1 MNWEI
6 QRGSIT
12 RTVHPS
18 PHRYNLQGAYLIN
31 CVPRCCLDIC
41 SFAVFRKHVMAL
53 FTSLQDYEL
62 VGKMKAAL
70 EIRSTDKCREML
82 ADYDLYCGTLQARS
96 ESDLVRCVG

>member
-1 MNWEI
+1 
-6 QRGSIT
+6 
-12 RTVHPS
+12 
-18 PHRYNLQGAYLIN
+18 
-31 CVPRCCLDIC
+31 
-41 SFAVFRKHVMAL
+41 MAL

-96 ESDLVRCVG
+96 ETDLVRCVG